1 MNPIPQQL
9 LICGT
14 VLFLLSLLI
23 GFAIPL
29 FANPRMGVEMHVT
42 GLQSGMALWA
52 LGLMWQRVA
61 LPAGAERPAQILA
74 VAGLY
79 AIFISLLLAAL
90 WGTRR
95 ATPIAGAGHQASH
108 LREVVPVL
116 FPSGATL
123 SGSSHTSHLSPLGEA
138 LKGWRR
144 RSVTFLVAIYNQ

>member
-14 VLFLLSLLI
+14 ALFLLSLLM
-23 GFAIPL
+23 GFAIPV

-79 AIFISLLLAAL
+79 ATFISLLLAAI
-90 WGTRR
+90 WGTSR
-95 ATPIAGAGHQASH
+95 ATPVAGAGHQASH
-108 LREVVPVL
+108 LREAVVTVL
-116 FPSGATL
+116 VTGGSLATVAAVALVLWGLCTHGRPPSPITC
-123 SGSSHTSHLSPLGEA
+123 
-138 LKGWRR
+138 
-144 RSVTFLVAIYNQ
+144 Q